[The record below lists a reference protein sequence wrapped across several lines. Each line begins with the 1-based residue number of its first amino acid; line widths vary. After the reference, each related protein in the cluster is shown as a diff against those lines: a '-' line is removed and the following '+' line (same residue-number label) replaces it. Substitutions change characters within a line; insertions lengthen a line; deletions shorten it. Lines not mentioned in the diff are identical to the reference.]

1 MKEIKFAYED
11 LDVWKKALNFAVVII
26 KEIESL
32 ETNRKHF
39 RLIEQLESAV
49 TSIPMNIAEGKGR
62 YSKKEFVQYLYISR
76 GSLYETITLLEIFKK
91 LEWINE
97 NKYLQFRSNG
107 DEIGKM
113 LSSLISSIKKTI

>member
-1 MKEIKFAYED
+1 MKEIKFAFED
-11 LDVWKKALNFAVVII
+11 LDVWKKALNFATVII
-26 KEIESL
+26 REIEAL

-49 TSIPMNIAEGKGR
+49 TSISMNIAEGKGR

-76 GSLYETITLLEIFKK
+76 GSLYETITLIEIFRK

-97 NKYLQFRSNG
+97 NKYLQFRSDG